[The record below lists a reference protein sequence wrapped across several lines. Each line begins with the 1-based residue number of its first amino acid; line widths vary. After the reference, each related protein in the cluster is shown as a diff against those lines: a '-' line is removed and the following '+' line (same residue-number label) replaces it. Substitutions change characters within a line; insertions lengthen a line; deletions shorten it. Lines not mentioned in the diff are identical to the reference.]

1 MALNVACLVLIS
13 PLGWRD
19 SDNSL
24 KAMPSAQMNHTAIIA
39 RCRTEATDFA
49 CGLLSVHTYEN
60 LVVNQGWS
68 IEKFVSRLTSML
80 KSVLVVQPEDSQQ

>member
-1 MALNVACLVLIS
+1 MELNVACLVLVS
-13 PLGWRD
+13 PFGWRD

-24 KAMPSAQMNHTAIIA
+24 TAMPSAQMNHTAIFA

>member
-1 MALNVACLVLIS
+1 
-13 PLGWRD
+13 LGWRD

-24 KAMPSAQMNHTAIIA
+24 KAMPSAQMNYTAIIA

-68 IEKFVSRLTSML
+68 IEQFVSRLTSML

>member
-1 MALNVACLVLIS
+1 MELDVACLVLVS

-60 LVVNQGWS
+60 LVVNQGGS

>member
-1 MALNVACLVLIS
+1 
-13 PLGWRD
+13 LGWRD

-39 RCRTEATDFA
+39 RCRTEATDLA

-68 IEKFVSRLTSML
+68 IEQFVSRLTSML

>member
-1 MALNVACLVLIS
+1 LELNVACLVLVS

>member
-1 MALNVACLVLIS
+1 
-13 PLGWRD
+13 LGWRD
-19 SDNSL
+19 RDNSL
-24 KAMPSAQMNHTAIIA
+24 KAMPSAQMNHTAIVA

-68 IEKFVSRLTSML
+68 IEQFVSRLTSML

>member
-1 MALNVACLVLIS
+1 MELNVACLVLVS
-13 PLGWRD
+13 LLGWRD

>member
-1 MALNVACLVLIS
+1 MALNVACLALVS

-24 KAMPSAQMNHTAIIA
+24 EAMPSAQMNHTAIIA

-49 CGLLSVHTYEN
+49 LGFLSVHTYEN
-60 LVVNQGWS
+60 LVVDQGWF
-68 IEKFVSRLTSML
+68 IEQFVSRLTSML
-80 KSVLVVQPEDSQQ
+80 KSVLVVQPENNKQ